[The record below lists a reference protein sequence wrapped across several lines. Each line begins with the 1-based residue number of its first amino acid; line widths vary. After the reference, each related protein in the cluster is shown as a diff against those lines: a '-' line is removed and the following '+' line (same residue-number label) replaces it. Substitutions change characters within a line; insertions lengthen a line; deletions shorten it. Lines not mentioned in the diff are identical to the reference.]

1 MILDGS
7 GDINFPSNE
16 PYNRTDSDD
25 PEKVNNN
32 KEKNPKKKCL
42 IIILIIG
49 IIIVLAVGIFLAIY
63 FGLKKKEEGG
73 SIIATFEYPESAT
86 EKIFGEG
93 FNINEKD
100 FEIEE
105 GNSRRRLLN
114 MPIKTNRKLA
124 FGEHEFKQGTNEI
137 IIKFNKPLTSLEGI
151 FQNRKKLVSINFSDL
166 NTKKIININNF
177 LSNCTDLEEA
187 IFNNFEAK
195 NLEKME
201 HSFENCSKLTIL
213 DLSYFSTPKLTSI
226 NSAFKGCKKLLALNL
241 KNFIFDAKI
250 NINNVTDGCDSLVYI
265 DLPKDNEDIIKP
277 NNNLKNIKQC
287 VEGLNEKIYS
297 CKKCDI
303 RNLINNINISVCLN
317 CTHGYYKSEYSL
329 YPIKCEPCLNN
340 CLICNNGDYCIDCD
354 KGYHPSVNGQ
364 KCIENSPPT
373 DLIIDSTPIMTDGN
387 LL

>member
-16 PYNRTDSDD
+16 PYKITDSDD

-73 SIIATFEYPESAT
+73 SIIATFEYPKSAT

-93 FNINEKD
+93 FNIDEKD

-105 GNSRRRLLN
+105 GNSRRKLLN

-124 FGEHEFKQGTNEI
+124 FGEHEFKQGTNEL

-166 NTKKIININNF
+166 NTKKIININKF

-201 HSFENCSKLTIL
+201 HSFENSSKLTIL

-250 NINNVTDGCDSLVYI
+250 NINNVIDGCDSLVYI

-277 NNNLKNIKQC
+277 NNNLENITQC
-287 VEGLNEKIYS
+287 MGETYS
-297 CKKCDI
+297 CEKCGV

-329 YPIKCEPCLNN
+329 YPIKCEPCLKN
-340 CLICNNGDYCIDCD
+340 CTICNNGDYCIDCD
-354 KGYHPSVNGQ
+354 KGYYPSDNGQ
-364 KCIENSPPT
+364 KCIKYSPPS
-373 DLIIDSTPIMTDGN
+373 DLIIDSSTPIMTDGN

>member
-16 PYNRTDSDD
+16 PYKRTDSDD

-73 SIIATFEYPESAT
+73 SITATFEYPESAT

-93 FNINEKD
+93 FNIDEKD

-124 FGEHEFKQGTNEI
+124 FGEYPFKQGTNEL

-201 HSFENCSKLTIL
+201 HSFENSSKLTIL

-250 NINNVTDGCDSLVYI
+250 NINNVIDGCDSLVYI

-277 NNNLKNIKQC
+277 NNNLKNITQC
-287 VEGLNEKIYS
+287 VEGLNEIYG
-297 CKKCDI
+297 CKKCGI

-329 YPIKCEPCLNN
+329 YPIKCEPCLKN
-340 CLICNNGDYCIDCD
+340 CTICNNGDYCIDCD
-354 KGYHPSVNGQ
+354 KGYYSVNGQ
-364 KCIENSPPT
+364 ECIKYSPPS
-373 DLIIDSTPIMTDGN
+373 DLIIDSSTPIMTDGN

>member
-1 MILDGS
+1 
-7 GDINFPSNE
+7 
-16 PYNRTDSDD
+16 
-25 PEKVNNN
+25 
-32 KEKNPKKKCL
+32 
-42 IIILIIG
+42 
-49 IIIVLAVGIFLAIY
+49 
-63 FGLKKKEEGG
+63 
-73 SIIATFEYPESAT
+73 
-86 EKIFGEG
+86 
-93 FNINEKD
+93 
-100 FEIEE
+100 
-105 GNSRRRLLN
+105 

-124 FGEHEFKQGTNEI
+124 FGEYPFKQGTNEL

-201 HSFENCSKLTIL
+201 HSFENSSKLTIL

-250 NINNVTDGCDSLVYI
+250 NINNVIDGCDSLVYI

-277 NNNLKNIKQC
+277 NNNLENITQC
-287 VEGLNEKIYS
+287 VGETYS
-297 CKKCDI
+297 CEKCGV

-354 KGYHPSVNGQ
+354 KGYYPSVNGQ
-364 KCIENSPPT
+364 ECIEYSPPS
-373 DLIIDSTPIMTDGN
+373 DSIIDSSTPNGN